1 MMKDEIDFFFKQLW
15 TNKVLNKKTNSSPD
29 IVD

>member
-1 MMKDEIDFFFKQLW
+1 MKDEIEFFLKQLW
-15 TNKVLNKKTNSSPD
+15 TNKVLNKKTNSRPD